1 MSKLREN
8 ADYLRMVSRIVKAA
22 GRRCGNG
29 DEHDLHDLVNIAN
42 DIQNAVAAA
51 IAIQL
56 QNGRSWSFIGQAL
69 GMTRQGAFQNYS
81 HLLESATTHK
91 REIGCEK

>member
-8 ADYLRMVSRIVKAA
+8 SDYLRMVSRIVKAA

-29 DEHDLHDLVNIAN
+29 DEHDLRDLVNIAN

-56 QNGRSWSFIGQAL
+56 QNGRSWSFIGHAL
-69 GMTRQGAFQNYS
+69 GMTRQGAYQKYS
-81 HLLESATTHK
+81 HLLKGVHTAD
-91 REIGCEK
+91 